1 MGSFGDELS
10 LGLRRHSSMLP
21 MNTISGFPR
30 KASKI
35 IINVSEEHVEKL
47 EEEKRKIEDCDLQ
60 LPLCLEI
67 LNNAISYLKEETKRC
82 SEMNTQPLL
91 KDFISLNNN
100 KPIREEH
107 KEEDGIE
114 MQLLRR
120 EELMKENKFLQW
132 KANDHFS
139 NHRFS
144 DTKIERNE
152 EKSTNGLSMLLIPG
166 MTTPKVET
174 GLGLGL
180 ASSSM
185 VNGRRKG
192 IASCSSMPQPPPPLQ
207 PPYLQQQALR
217 RKQRRCW
224 TPELHRRFVDALQQL
239 GGPGVATPK
248 QIREHMQE
256 EGLTND
262 EVKSHLQKYR
272 LHMRKPNSNPEKQS
286 SVVLGFSLWN
296 SSSQEEEEEETGEG
310 GGGSSSKRSNSQSDS
325 PQGPLQLPCTTTT
338 TGGDSSM
345 EDAEDAKS
353 ENFQME
359 RLRTP

>member
-1 MGSFGDELS
+1 MT
-10 LGLRRHSSMLP
+10 
-21 MNTISGFPR
+21 TICGFPR
-30 KASKI
+30 KGSK
-35 IINVSEEHVEKL
+35 IINVSEEHVKKL
-47 EEEKRKIEDCDLQ
+47 EEEKRKIEDCDLE

-67 LNNAISYLKEETKRC
+67 LNDAISYLKEENKRC
-82 SEMNTQPLL
+82 AEMNTQPLL
-91 KDFISLNNN
+91 KDFISLD
-100 KPIREEH
+100 KPIREQG
-107 KEEDGIE
+107 DGIDS
-114 MQLLRR
+114 QLLKR
-120 EELMKENKFLQW
+120 EELVKENKFQQW
-132 KANDHFS
+132 KANGHFS

-152 EKSTNGLSMLLIPG
+152 EKSTNGLSMLLNPG

-192 IASCSSMPQPPPPLQ
+192 IASCGFTSYSMPQPPPPPPPPQ
-207 PPYLQQQALR
+207 PPYLQQKALR

-256 EGLTND
+256 DGLTND

-286 SVVLGFSLWN
+286 AVVLGFSLWN
-296 SSSQEEEEEETGEG
+296 SSQEEEEEETGEG
-310 GGGSSSKRSNSQSDS
+310 GGESSKRSNSQSDS

-338 TGGDSSM
+338 TGGDSCM